1 MRFGETSLAP
11 IVTTHDRLH
20 ESTELDVGP
29 AAQCTRPYHSH
40 SRVQLTA
47 HGVVWM
53 IDESFNSELRM
64 ANTAGTGERPR
75 QPVQAPHP
83 DYRCCMC
90 PGSGGGI
97 WWCMPGGICP
107 YGSGG
112 GIIIPGKPPG
122 KGGGIIPPPAPPP
135 P

>member
-1 MRFGETSLAP
+1 MLGDCPATQNTHSTTSTRERAA
-11 IVTTHDRLH
+11 H
-20 ESTELDVGP
+20 STLYCAE
-29 AAQCTRPYHSH
+29 
-40 SRVQLTA
+40 
-47 HGVVWM
+47 
-53 IDESFNSELRM
+53 ESFNEELCV
-64 ANTAGTGERPR
+64 ANTSGTEARPR
-75 QPVQAPHP
+75 QPVQAAHP
-83 DYRCCMC
+83 NYRCCMC

-122 KGGGIIPPPAPPP
+122 NGGGIIPPPGPPP